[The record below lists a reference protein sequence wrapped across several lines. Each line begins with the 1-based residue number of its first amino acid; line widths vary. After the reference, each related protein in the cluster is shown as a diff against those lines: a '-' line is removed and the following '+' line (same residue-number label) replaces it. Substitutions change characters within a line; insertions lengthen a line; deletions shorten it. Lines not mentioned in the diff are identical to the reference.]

1 MCKNYCAMDHNIRKL
16 LPKVLDLL
24 LDTVFIVDMSGTLR
38 YVSQSCER
46 IFGYTQEEM
55 IGLSM
60 ISLVAPEDRERTQE
74 EARKVMAG
82 FLRVG
87 FENRYIRKDGRLVH
101 IMWSARFAAEEQMRI
116 GVARDIT
123 QRKHLQAMQAATY
136 AVFEAAQK
144 SSDLSVLSEALLGV
158 VKNLMSVS
166 VFGVVT
172 GDTVYDLRLDYLAGD
187 GSLHDNNH
195 KQAVLAHAAAVIQ
208 RRQPASFDTRGG
220 VIDTGSVP
228 PHDVRWLAAPL
239 IADALPLGAIV
250 MKSHDVTCFS
260 DKDAELLEF
269 VALQLATALDRK
281 RLHDELVRFARYDEL
296 TGLPNRRVFYQRI
309 NDALSYAKARN
320 GRVALL
326 FVDID
331 DFKRVNDRYGHVT
344 GDRVLQV
351 VANRLKSCLRQDDV
365 VFRLGGDE
373 FVVLL
378 DDIRLVDDAAIVA
391 RKIQDA
397 VAPDLAIDTIAIR
410 PSITIGT
417 AVYPEHGKTSQ
428 ELLAHADKQMYM
440 NKT

>member
-1 MCKNYCAMDHNIRKL
+1 MDHNIRKL

-74 EARKVMAG
+74 EARKVTAG

-144 SSDLSVLSEALLGV
+144 SSDLAVLSEALLSV
-158 VKNLMSVS
+158 VKNLMSVA
-166 VFGVVT
+166 VFGIVT

-187 GSLHDNNH
+187 GSLHDKNH

-208 RRQPASFDTRGG
+208 RRQPGSFDTRGG

-250 MKSHDVTCFS
+250 MKSHDETCFS
-260 DKDAELLEF
+260 DKDAELLAF
-269 VALQLATALDRK
+269 VALQVATALDRK
-281 RLHDELVRFARYDEL
+281 RLHDELVRSARYDEL

-331 DFKRVNDRYGHVT
+331 DFKRVNDRHGHVT

-378 DDIRLVDDAAIVA
+378 DDIRRVDDAAIVA

-397 VAPDLAIDTIAIR
+397 VASEIMIDATVVT
-410 PSITIGT
+410 PSITIGA

-428 ELLAHADKQMYM
+428 ELLVHADKQMYM
-440 NKT
+440 NKV